1 MKSSDPVIDASLM
14 SSVLNV
20 LNKEGSESQEMFE
33 PVDRMLAYRPPP
45 QLTAEMGEAVDEVI
59 SILQLNSQRFCGIH
73 GKSVFCST
81 NP

>member
-59 SILQLNSQRFCGIH
+59 KYMKTTAELFRL
-73 GKSVFCST
+73 
-81 NP
+81 